1 MFVCKDKHKTNE
13 KLNRVFLKSH
23 VPIEVTSEQF
33 EVAWAGGE
41 LLDPADWADMPA
53 GTCVEITWATL
64 QGKRRDDDEVL
75 TMEWLAD
82 VIDWH
87 YSKEI
92 HDRDYGIGWCV
103 IKRLPMHDQG
113 LRVQCFLNDVFVDVY
128 GRSWGTVKTRGQ
140 FRALCKALG
149 IEIKEGV

>member
-1 MFVCKDKHKTNE
+1 MFVCKDKHKTNA

-64 QGKRRDDDEVL
+64 QGKRPDDEEPL
-75 TMEWLAD
+75 TMEWLAGAIEWTKQNFENNCAELRLFRPGVE
-82 VIDWH
+82 VIRVVYRGRKLDQ
-87 YSKEI
+87 I
-92 HDRDYGIGWCV
+92 CV
-103 IKRLPMHDQG
+103 QLFCHG
-113 LRVQCFLNDVFVDVY
+113 LYN
-128 GRSWGTVKTRGQ
+128 KTRGQ